1 MAIFFNSEVSLIHPC
16 ITRIQLSFSL
26 YSCTKLQKYYQAI
39 LIMIQVSIAGQSGC
53 ICKTAT
59 VCSMD
64 ELALLAIRTYAM
76 YNGSRKILITLV
88 TAIAIGVGVG
98 IVCNIILFIREILY

>member
-1 MAIFFNSEVSLIHPC
+1 
-16 ITRIQLSFSL
+16 
-26 YSCTKLQKYYQAI
+26 
-39 LIMIQVSIAGQSGC
+39 
-53 ICKTAT
+53 
-59 VCSMD
+59 MD